1 MRILRLLSFILLGA
15 IILPSCVSKK
25 KYSAS
30 QVRVNHLKRD
40 SAQLARQVDELE
52 EMRKRDQAEFE
63 EFKNQTDLR
72 IAALTA
78 QLEEK
83 GEELSD
89 KDMMLQ
95 ERAKR
100 LQALESRLEQ
110 QQAIVD
116 DLRRSI
122 EEALV
127 GFKDEDL
134 DVEVRNGL
142 VYISFSDKLLFPSGS
157 ARLNKEGVDAINKL
171 GEVLKQNPD
180 ISIAVVGHTDSIP
193 ISTSTYRDNW
203 DLSTAR
209 AKTITRQLIDDQK
222 ISGTRLTASGRSKY
236 EPVASN
242 ETREGRASN
251 RRTEIVLTPKLEEL
265 FKILEGN
272 TAAADSQQ

>member
-1 MRILRLLSFILLGA
+1 MNLLRFLS
-15 IILPSCVSKK
+15 IILIAILILPACVSKK
-25 KYSAS
+25 KYTAS
-30 QVRVNHLKRD
+30 EVRVNHLRRD
-40 SAQLARQVDELE
+40 SAQFAREISELK
-52 EMRKRDQAEFE
+52 EMRDRDKTKFE
-63 EFKNQTDLR
+63 EFQNQTDLR
-72 IAALTA
+72 IASLTS
-78 QLEEK
+78 QLEAQ

-95 ERAKR
+95 ERAER

-116 DLRRSI
+116 ELRKSI

-127 GFKDEDL
+127 GFEDEDL

-157 ARLNKEGVDAINKL
+157 ARLNKGGIEAIGLL
-171 GEVLKQNPD
+171 GEVLKENPD
-180 ISIAVVGHTDSIP
+180 INIAVVGHTDSIP

-203 DLSTAR
+203 DLSSAR
-209 AKTITRQLIDDQK
+209 AKTITRQLIDEEEID
-222 ISGTRLTASGRSKY
+222 GARLTASGRSKY

-242 ETREGRASN
+242 STREGRAKN

-265 FKILEGN
+265 FKILEGPP
-272 TAAADSQQ
+272 ASE

>member
-1 MRILRLLSFILLGA
+1 MKFFKILSVLFIGA
-15 IILPSCVSKK
+15 LIFSSCVSKK
-25 KYSAS
+25 KYTAS
-30 QVRVNHLKRD
+30 EVRVNHLRRD
-40 SAQLARQVDELE
+40 SAQFAREISELK
-52 EMRKRDQAEFE
+52 EMRDRDKARFE
-63 EFKNQTDLR
+63 EFQNQTDLR
-72 IAALTA
+72 IASLTS
-78 QLEEK
+78 QLEAQ

-95 ERAKR
+95 ERAER

-116 DLRRSI
+116 ELRKSI

-127 GFKDEDL
+127 GFEDEDL

-157 ARLNKEGVDAINKL
+157 ARLNKGGIEAIGLL
-171 GEVLKQNPD
+171 GEVLKENPD
-180 ISIAVVGHTDSIP
+180 INIAVVGHTDSIP

-203 DLSTAR
+203 DLSSAR
-209 AKTITRQLIDDQK
+209 AKTITRQLIDEEEID
-222 ISGTRLTASGRSKY
+222 GARLTASGRSKY

-242 ETREGRASN
+242 STREGRAKN

-265 FKILEGN
+265 FKILEGPP
-272 TAAADSQQ
+272 ASE